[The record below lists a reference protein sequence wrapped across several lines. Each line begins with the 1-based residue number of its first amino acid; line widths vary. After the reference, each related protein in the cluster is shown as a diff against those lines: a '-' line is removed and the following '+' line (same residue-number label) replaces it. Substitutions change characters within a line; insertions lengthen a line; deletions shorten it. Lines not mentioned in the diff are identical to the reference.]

1 MKLNLGARTTKIPGF
16 KNVDIKKMPG
26 VDIVADLSMLPIRD
40 NSADEIYA
48 SHCLEHFSHTKT
60 LDVLKEWHRV
70 LKVGGKISIAVP
82 DFDQAIKVYNKI
94 GFMSDF
100 IKNLLWGDQIYRE
113 AYHYTC
119 FTYKTLLSLLSEA
132 GFRKIKKIEKMPY
145 GLMDCS
151 TLNMNGLCLSL
162 NMEAEK

>member
-26 VDIVADLSMLPIRD
+26 VDIVADLSMLPVKD
-40 NSADEIYA
+40 NSVEEIYA
-48 SHCLEHFSHTKT
+48 SHCLEHFSHTMT

-82 DFDQAIKVYNKI
+82 DFDKIIQVYKET

-100 IKNLLWGDQIYRE
+100 IRNFLWGDQIYRE

-119 FTYKTLLSLLSEA
+119 FTYNTLLSLLAES
-132 GFRKIKKIEKMPY
+132 GFTKIKRIAKMPY

-151 TLNMNGLCLSL
+151 TLSIRGLCLSL